1 MVTFSLPAPNVRR
14 SLFVRRADGMN
25 EINRPPVRCPADD
38 RRGRMAPLYFLR
50 ASTMLDSVQLV
61 GQVVRKR
68 MFPKT
73 FPNRLSN
80 GAKAS
85 EW

>member
-1 MVTFSLPAPNVRR
+1 
-14 SLFVRRADGMN
+14 
-25 EINRPPVRCPADD
+25 
-38 RRGRMAPLYFLR
+38 
-50 ASTMLDSVQLV
+50 MLDSVQLV